1 MNVKIEKNIVFLIKI
16 ALMAIFI
23 LTPLLF
29 YTKSPYPYVTPKIIF
44 FQVMV
49 VFAFAL
55 WLSLIVFFKKYRPA
69 ITPLTISLT
78 VFLFISFLAAYNGA
92 DWRMSLWDVIDRK
105 MGLVAILHFFILFL
119 ILSSLYKER
128 VFYQFTRAII
138 YSSIGVSVITL
149 LQRFTAVGSIIPT
162 ENITQP
168 SGAFSNSLFLGSYL
182 IFTIFFGLWLFFS
195 EKEKSGRY
203 ISLASIV
210 LGITALF
217 ITEARGAIIGF
228 TIGIIALLIYLSI
241 YGNRI
246 FASKHLNARK
256 ISAVILIFIL
266 LFSFSFWLTKS
277 ADLWKSVPGFN
288 RLASS
293 TAKTNLD
300 NRIAQWESG
309 LNAFKEHKFLGW
321 GWNNFNIAQNKFN
334 VPAHDGTTR
343 PSFFGRT
350 NKPFNVFI
358 EHLISGGLMELI
370 SYILVLVMF
379 FYQLFKTEGVHKPF
393 IGALMIAYLVQ
404 SLGIFDTIAT
414 YPLLFFLLAFIDVKY
429 KSQRVQ
435 SDTNKSA
442 IILSPLKFIL
452 VAIFLLF
459 AFLLLTYRLNFA
471 TLRAEHNQY
480 LAEINS
486 DSNLDV
492 SLMYWKK
499 SLQIYNPYHSQLS
512 YKFAL
517 SARKIIDLSAQNEQ
531 LFEFGK
537 TAARE
542 LEIIT
547 KKSPYNYDYIFA
559 LVNIYNSL
567 SLYDKSY
574 IPKAEYH
581 IKRAFELASNNPE
594 IYIALAKTRLLQ
606 NDANGSLEALK
617 MAKDIDVK
625 MSDPNIILAVLYRQ
639 IGELEKSNGE
649 IDKLIHQGISPQ
661 YIEENILFG
670 DIKINKQEFGNA
682 IKFYTEALKAK
693 PSSNQILFVDAGLN
707 YNVVITAI
715 KLRLAFAYYNDG
727 QKEEAVKVIT
737 SISRK
742 ITILRDG
749 KDQSGL
755 LEYYLMFKDL
765 GFAR

>member
-1 MNVKIEKNIVFLIKI
+1 
-16 ALMAIFI
+16 
-23 LTPLLF
+23 
-29 YTKSPYPYVTPKIIF
+29 
-44 FQVMV
+44 
-49 VFAFAL
+49 
-55 WLSLIVFFKKYRPA
+55 
-69 ITPLTISLT
+69 
-78 VFLFISFLAAYNGA
+78 
-92 DWRMSLWDVIDRK
+92 
-105 MGLVAILHFFILFL
+105 
-119 ILSSLYKER
+119 
-128 VFYQFTRAII
+128 
-138 YSSIGVSVITL
+138 
-149 LQRFTAVGSIIPT
+149 
-162 ENITQP
+162 
-168 SGAFSNSLFLGSYL
+168 
-182 IFTIFFGLWLFFS
+182 
-195 EKEKSGRY
+195 
-203 ISLASIV
+203 
-210 LGITALF
+210 
-217 ITEARGAIIGF
+217 
-228 TIGIIALLIYLSI
+228 
-241 YGNRI
+241 
-246 FASKHLNARK
+246 
-256 ISAVILIFIL
+256 
-266 LFSFSFWLTKS
+266 
-277 ADLWKSVPGFN
+277 
-288 RLASS
+288 
-293 TAKTNLD
+293 
-300 NRIAQWESG
+300 
-309 LNAFKEHKFLGW
+309 
-321 GWNNFNIAQNKFN
+321 
-334 VPAHDGTTR
+334 
-343 PSFFGRT
+343 
-350 NKPFNVFI
+350 
-358 EHLISGGLMELI
+358 MELI

-517 SARKIIDLSAQNEQ
+517 SARKIIDLNTQSEQ

-537 TAARE
+537 DAARE